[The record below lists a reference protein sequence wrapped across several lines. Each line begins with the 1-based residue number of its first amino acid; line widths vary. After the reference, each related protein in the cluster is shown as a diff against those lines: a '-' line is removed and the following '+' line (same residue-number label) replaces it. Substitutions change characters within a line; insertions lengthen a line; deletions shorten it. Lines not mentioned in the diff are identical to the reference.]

1 MHGKEVY
8 ESDWRASL
16 VPAAAVIPAPGASV
30 CIAAVKTCVVWLATC
45 KKSGVLSHTMAGTE
59 ALRPG
64 RGDVIWQRGVKTD
77 DLLRSD
83 RGASGHPER
92 V

>member
-1 MHGKEVY
+1 M
-8 ESDWRASL
+8 
-16 VPAAAVIPAPGASV
+16 
-30 CIAAVKTCVVWLATC
+30 CIAAVKTCVVWLTTC
-45 KKSGVLSHTMAGTE
+45 KKRGVSSHTTAGRE

-83 RGASGHPER
+83 RSESGCPER